1 MIGHLWL
8 RTLVVLITAQLGNVY
23 AGTFHTIIGPDGRPM
38 VVQKNNTQTRTVLE
52 SSPKKQIL
60 HPQTQVMT
68 APTKLQSS
76 QVVTEQQ
83 VKQNDLIQNKKNL
96 PHSESINKTRT
107 SSPAIYTKD
116 IPETLSSNSSQQNLD
131 HSIEPIVVQQSALE
145 SEDIQPASAENLKKY
160 FDEQG
165 DILEIEGNQYV
176 KNEVLEEKEFN
187 LDGNKRFYTM
197 PEGIIDTKNGATRL
211 QTVQREKGVGQS
223 VMHALFKKNRDTG
236 QDTPLI
242 LASTYYRISAET
254 ASEGM
259 GRTCFQDKKIKKAK
273 DIALDTQVNLW
284 PRAPLKDEFDF
295 EVVKLKQPLQNIQIQ
310 SYASREKDP
319 TFYWPFAVFLD
330 EKGCILE
337 GAGGFKNNDS
347 ASDYLKYENIEG
359 MIQVPRDSHYLLLTP
374 LASAIDVE
382 ERVLSNQ
389 GQLKLIGIR

>member
-1 MIGHLWL
+1 
-8 RTLVVLITAQLGNVY
+8 Q
-23 AGTFHTIIGPDGRPM
+23 
-38 VVQKNNTQTRTVLE
+38 
-52 SSPKKQIL
+52 
-60 HPQTQVMT
+60 
-68 APTKLQSS
+68 PT
-76 QVVTEQQ
+76 
-83 VKQNDLIQNKKNL
+83 
-96 PHSESINKTRT
+96 
-107 SSPAIYTKD
+107 
-116 IPETLSSNSSQQNLD
+116 
-131 HSIEPIVVQQSALE
+131 
-145 SEDIQPASAENLKKY
+145 SAENLKKRL
-160 FDEQG
+160 DDQN

-187 LDGNKRFYTM
+187 LDGKKRFYTM

-211 QTVQREKGVGQS
+211 QTVQREKGIGQS
-223 VMHALFKKNRDTG
+223 VMQALFKKNRATG

-242 LASTYYRISAET
+242 LAVTYYRISAET

-259 GRTCFQDKKIKKAK
+259 GRTCFQDKKLKKAK

-310 SYASREKDP
+310 SYASRQKDP

-359 MIQVPRDSHYLLLTP
+359 MIQVPRNSHYLLLTP

-389 GQLKLIGIR
+389 GQLKLIGVR